1 MTNPKNI
8 VIEPAASAALQ
19 WHFGIVTEPPSD
31 RVGKE
36 YLAQH
41 LSARYHLEGNTLV
54 CSILPGFGLHIELHL
69 DSHKDGASGCPQTT
83 SRKPKKSRESF
94 SKCSRRIFWKGCN

>member
-1 MTNPKNI
+1 MANKKNI

-31 RVGKE
+31 RVGKA

-41 LSARYHLEGNTLV
+41 LPGRYHLRGDTLV
-54 CSILPGFGLHIELHL
+54 CCFPS
-69 DSHKDGASGCPQTT
+69 QT
-83 SRKPKKSRESF
+83 
-94 SKCSRRIFWKGCN
+94 WALY

>member
-1 MTNPKNI
+1 MGKKTKLVTDPATN
-8 VIEPAASAALQ
+8 AALQ

-41 LSARYHLEGNTLV
+41 LPKKYQLEGDILV
-54 CSILPGFGLHIELHL
+54 RYIAFQTRI
-69 DSHKDGASGCPQTT
+69 SH
-83 SRKPKKSRESF
+83 
-94 SKCSRRIFWKGCN
+94 

>member
-1 MTNPKNI
+1 MAKKKDI
-8 VIEPAASAALQ
+8 VIESATSAALQ

-41 LSARYHLEGNTLV
+41 LPKHYQLEGDNLV
-54 CSILPGFGLHIELHL
+54 RYS
-69 DSHKDGASGCPQTT
+69 APQT
-83 SRKPKKSRESF
+83 
-94 SKCSRRIFWKGCN
+94 WVLH

>member
-1 MTNPKNI
+1 MAKKKNI
-8 VIEPAASAALQ
+8 VIESATSAALQ

-41 LSARYHLEGNTLV
+41 LPKHYQLEGDTLV
-54 CSILPGFGLHIELHL
+54 RCS
-69 DSHKDGASGCPQTT
+69 APQTWVL
-83 SRKPKKSRESF
+83 R
-94 SKCSRRIFWKGCN
+94 

>member
-1 MTNPKNI
+1 MAKKNKNPAI
-8 VIEPAASAALQ
+8 QSATSAALE

-41 LSARYHLEGNTLV
+41 LPKRYQLEGDTLV
-54 CSILPGFGLHIELHL
+54 RHF
-69 DSHKDGASGCPQTT
+69 ASQT
-83 SRKPKKSRESF
+83 
-94 SKCSRRIFWKGCN
+94 WVLN